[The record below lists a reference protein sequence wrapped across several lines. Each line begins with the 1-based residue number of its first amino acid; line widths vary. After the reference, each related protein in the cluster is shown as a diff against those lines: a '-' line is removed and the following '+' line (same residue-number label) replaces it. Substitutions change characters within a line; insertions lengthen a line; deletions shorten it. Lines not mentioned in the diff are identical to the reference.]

1 MREKQ
6 STIETICKLAF
17 KIENF
22 RDTDNIREKNQEFV
36 RESFFEKW
44 NKGSFSNRELKHNVW
59 DSDLNYVGDQLY
71 PLHTFWKIQGKS

>member
-36 RESFFEKW
+36 RESFFEK
-44 NKGSFSNRELKHNVW
+44 
-59 DSDLNYVGDQLY
+59 
-71 PLHTFWKIQGKS
+71 